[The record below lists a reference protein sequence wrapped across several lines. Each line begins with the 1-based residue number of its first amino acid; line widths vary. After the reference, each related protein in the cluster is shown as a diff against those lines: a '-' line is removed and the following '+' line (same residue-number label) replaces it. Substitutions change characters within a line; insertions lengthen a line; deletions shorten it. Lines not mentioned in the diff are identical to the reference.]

1 VLGIAK
7 GLAYLHEECEDC
19 IIHCDIKPENIL
31 LDAELCPKI
40 ADFGMAKLLGRE
52 FNSALT
58 TVRGTMGY
66 LAPEWISGLPITKKA
81 DVYSFVI
88 VLFEIISGRR
98 STARMKFGNHRY
110 FPLYAAAQVNEGE
123 VLCLLDGRLEGE
135 ANLKELDVTCR
146 VACWCI
152 QDEEN
157 DRPSMGQV
165 VRMLEGVISTEM
177 PPIPASIQNL
187 IEGDDSAIYSDF

>member
-81 DVYSFVI
+81 DVYSFGI

-98 STARMKFGNHRY
+98 STERMKFGNHRY